1 MENIILVALEE
12 GVCSCA
18 LLNVDWDKLRT
29 ICNVPDSYD
38 ISLLIAL
45 GYPDESPV
53 EEPFDGSVKYWKD
66 EQGVLHVPKKKLET
80 VLHWNSF

>member
-1 MENIILVALEE
+1 MDG
-12 GVCSCA
+12 GVGSCA

-29 ICNVPDSYD
+29 ICSVHDSYE

-66 EQGVLHVPKKKLET
+66 EQGVLHVPKKKLEM
-80 VLHWNSF
+80 VLHWNAF